1 MNIIGR
7 LTKDAE
13 VRTLPNDKKVVNFSL
28 AVNDSYKNKKGER
41 VEQTA
46 FFDCSYFLTPNVAQ
60 ILTKGLMVELSGR
73 VSVRAWTGKDGA
85 PKAGLNFHTS
95 TIKPLAGWKKNE
107 TAQAPTETKA
117 DKTENDLPF

>member
-41 VEQTA
+41 VELTA
-46 FFDCSYFLTPNVAQ
+46 FLT
-60 ILTKGLMVELSGR
+60 
-73 VSVRAWTGKDGA
+73 A
-85 PKAGLNFHTS
+85 PIS
-95 TIKPLAGWKKNE
+95 
-107 TAQAPTETKA
+107 
-117 DKTENDLPF
+117 